1 MAPQAATI
9 ELICEDGARLI
20 GKPSS
25 NPDAAVVVGR
35 SSESGIRLEDDSI
48 SRQHASL
55 RSDDLGRWFVRD
67 LGSRGGTTLNWI
79 RLDESEEPRLRTGDR
94 LRFGDTNVVVNLPG
108 GDGQEQEKEKTFSVE
123 TTVETSEDEFR
134 TRGSLLL
141 RLNASG
147 TMEREI
153 GWKDF
158 YDRYV
163 PLIKGFAQ
171 RAGAREEEAED
182 VAHEV
187 IANFFRASHRFQ
199 YDASTGRFRGYLKA
213 ATLNAMR
220 ARWRKRKGQVN
231 VEDDSGLPA
240 TDSNEL
246 DAVWDQEWTR
256 SVIDRAIIAVQT
268 HGKQSDQSW
277 EAFDLYGRRG
287 VPVNEISNR
296 LGMTPIAIRQAKSRI
311 SRQIREEI
319 ERIRSEE
326 G

>member
-9 ELICEDGARLI
+9 ELICQDGARLV

-25 NPDAAVVVGR
+25 NPETGVVVGR
-35 SSESGIRLEDDSI
+35 ASDSGIRLQDDSI
-48 SRQHASL
+48 SRQHAAL

-94 LRFGDTNVVVNLPG
+94 LRFGDTNVVVNLPS
-108 GDGQEQEKEKTFSVE
+108 GDGQEEEKEKNFGVE
-123 TTVETSEDEFR
+123 ATAETSEDEFR

-171 RAGAREEEAED
+171 RAGARGEEAED

-199 YDASTGRFRGYLKA
+199 YDSSAGRLTSR
-213 ATLNAMR
+213 TLP
-220 ARWRKRKGQVN
+220 GFQ
-231 VEDDSGLPA
+231 
-240 TDSNEL
+240 
-246 DAVWDQEWTR
+246 
-256 SVIDRAIIAVQT
+256 
-268 HGKQSDQSW
+268 
-277 EAFDLYGRRG
+277 
-287 VPVNEISNR
+287 
-296 LGMTPIAIRQAKSRI
+296 SRI
-311 SRQIREEI
+311 RMSWMPCG
-319 ERIRSEE
+319 IRS
-326 G
+326 GRDP

>member
-1 MAPQAATI
+1 MVSKVSPI
-9 ELICEDGARLI
+9 ELIFEDGARVTAD
-20 GKPSS
+20 PVA
-25 NPDAAVVVGR
+25 NPEASLVVGR
-35 SSESGIRLEDDSI
+35 SSESGIRILGDSI

-55 RSDDLGRWFVRD
+55 RSDASGCWFVRD

-79 RLDESEEPRLRTGDR
+79 RLDESEAPRVRTGDR
-94 LRFGDTNVVVNLPG
+94 LRFGDTEVVVNLPE
-108 GDGQEQEKEKTFSVE
+108 GDGQEREKEKNLSIE
-123 TTVETSEDEFR
+123 ANQETSQDDFR

-163 PLIKGFAQ
+163 PLIKGFAR
-171 RAGAREEEAED
+171 RAGAGEEAAED

-199 YDASTGRFRGYLKA
+199 YDASAGRFRGYLKA

-220 ARWRKRKGQVN
+220 ARWRKRKGLVN
-231 VEDDSGLPA
+231 VEDEAGLPVE
-240 TDSNEL
+240 DSNEL
-246 DAVWDQEWTR
+246 DVAWDQEWTR
-256 SVIDRAIIAVQT
+256 SVIDRAIVAVRIN
-268 HGKQSDQSW
+268 GKQSEQSW

-287 VPVNEISNR
+287 VPIDETSKR
-296 LGMTPIAIRQAKSRI
+296 LGMTAEAIRQAKSRI
-311 SRQIREEI
+311 SRQIRGEI